1 MPDPRNSHRSKS
13 GRKLTGI
20 IYLHRI
26 TDPRMGGISI
36 RNMRTFRK
44 LCGEDALRNVVVV
57 TTRWDDVLQKD
68 REAMGRREKELME
81 TEGNFFEPLIAA
93 GGRFFRHD
101 NTFES
106 ASRIMGKVLDNNPV
120 ALQIQV
126 EMDKGMMLG
135 ETAAGMELAV
145 EMKKLIAKHSNEMG
159 DLQKEMAAA
168 IVEKDEMLRKE
179 LEAGRIKLERE
190 IRKQEEAKKQMERD
204 LDSSN
209 ALATKEEEERRMRL
223 QHEELVGNLQKVEE
237 RTEKERQQLKAA
249 VDQMAESNRNLESQM
264 RQIDAAKRKVD
275 YENQRRLEQVQR
287 QMDQARR
294 DKEESERQY
303 QRLFQR
309 RYA

>member
-1 MPDPRNSHRSKS
+1 
-13 GRKLTGI
+13 
-20 IYLHRI
+20 
-26 TDPRMGGISI
+26 MGGISI

-44 LCGEDALRNVVVV
+44 LCGEGALRNVVVV
-57 TTRWDDVLQKD
+57 TTRWDDVLEAD

-81 TEGNFFEPLIAA
+81 TEGKFFEPLIAA

-106 ASRIMGKVLDNNPV
+106 ASRVMEKVSDNDAV

-135 ETAAGMELAV
+135 ETAAGVELAV

-159 DLQKEMAAA
+159 YLQKEMAAA
-168 IVEKDEMLRKE
+168 IAEKDEMLRKE

-190 IRKQEEAKKQMERD
+190 IQKQEEAKKQMERD
-204 LDSSN
+204 LDSAN
-209 ALATKEEEERRMRL
+209 ALATKEEEERRTRL
-223 QHEELVGNLQKVEE
+223 QREELVGNLQKVEE
-237 RTEKERQQLKAA
+237 RTENERKQLKA
-249 VDQMAESNRNLESQM
+249 VMDKMAESNRSLESRM
-264 RQIDAAKRKVD
+264 RQIDAAKRNMD
-275 YENQRRLEQVQR
+275 YENQRRLEHVQR

-294 DKEESERQY
+294 EKEESERQY

-309 RYA
+309 RYS